1 MDTGTTMLMGP
12 SDAVTK
18 IDGFLQPKPSEGS
31 KVRGQ
36 ATESLSGCPHPKDQ
50 LKSTSLPI
58 PLTYSDSV

>member
-31 KVRGQ
+31 KVRVRPQ
-36 ATESLSGCPHPKDQ
+36 SPSLGVHTPRIS
-50 LKSTSLPI
+50 
-58 PLTYSDSV
+58 